1 MTSFYQLFLLP
12 LHNINRWVALV
23 ALVAITIYGIWGVL
37 QKSDF
42 GKAGRTLLSIATIS
56 IDVQLLLGLLIW
68 FFSAQLQAFLAG
80 DRSTPIRTFVIEHP
94 LMGIIA
100 MILIH
105 VGSVQVKKDDTSL
118 GKNRKAAIWGGVTL
132 LFVIV
137 GGIVLTGA
145 DRLLPNFLR

>member
-1 MTSFYQLFLLP
+1 MTSLYQLFLLP
-12 LHNINRWVALV
+12 IHNLNRWVALI
-23 ALVAITIYGIWGVL
+23 ALVALTVYGIWGVV
-37 QKSDF
+37 QKREF
-42 GKAGRTLLSIATIS
+42 GKEGRTLLSIATIS

-68 FFSAQLQAFLAG
+68 FFSAQLQAFMAG
-80 DRSTPIRTFVIEHP
+80 DRSSAIRTFVIEHP
-94 LMGIIA
+94 LMGIIT

-105 VGSVQVKKDDTSL
+105 VGSVKVKKDDTSL

-132 LFVIV
+132 LSAIV